1 MLFPSG
7 TPVAALTGTADK
19 TTQEVIK
26 TSLAM
31 KDPLVIY
38 VSPSRTNLRFS
49 VKKVAKDKHLSELD
63 WLVNILSEKGKECPK
78 TLIFCNTMNDIAKV
92 VNYLLQ
98 KLVDFAYNDTKDPE
112 SCYIGIYH
120 SNSWQECKDCIT
132 KSLKENGVKTV
143 IVATTSLCM
152 GVNFP
157 DIRYII
163 NWGAARSILD
173 MHQQAGRAGRDG
185 SQSHILTVFHG
196 QQIGPCEPE
205 VKEFV
210 RAKGCLRVAA
220 YQSLDSTIQPLMPFH
235 DCCSYCAVL
244 CKCNGDSCSALVP
257 EHEKRVL
264 DEHENVVKDIKQR
277 EVTEEEREELK
288 VALWEV
294 LKDMQ
299 GVGLH
304 LCGIASHGFSRQLI
318 NDVAENCQF
327 IFAIDDIVGIYPV
340 YSISNALRILEVI
353 QEMFGDIPNLDETL
367 ELINFPTDIPTYQ
380 WFDFDDCDFNDS
392 DEELY
397 EATVL

>member
-1 MLFPSG
+1 MRRRSTRIFAIYIKLLIIFFTSG
-7 TPVAALTGTADK
+7 TPFAALTGTADK

-26 TSLAM
+26 TSLAL

-63 WLVNILSEKGKECPK
+63 WLVNILSAKGKECPK

-98 KLVDFAYNDTKDPE
+98 KLGDFVYNDTKYQE
-112 SCYIGIYH
+112 SCYIGIYY
-120 SNSWQECKDCIT
+120 SNSWQEGKDRIT
-132 KSLKENGVKTV
+132 KSLKGNGLKRV
-143 IVATTSLCM
+143 IIATTSLCM
-152 GVNFP
+152 GVNFL
-157 DIRYII
+157 DIRYIV
-163 NWGAARSILD
+163 NWGAARSIVD

-220 YQSLDSTIQPLMPFH
+220 YQSLDSTVQPLMPFH
-235 DCCSYCAVL
+235 DCCSHCAVS
-244 CKCNGDSCSALVP
+244 CKCNGDSCSALVL
-257 EHEKRVL
+257 EHDKRVV
-264 DEHENVVKDIKQR
+264 DEHETVVKDRKQR
-277 EVTEEEREELK
+277 EVTGEEREELK
-288 VALWEV
+288 VALREV

-304 LCGIASHGFSRQLI
+304 LDDIASHGFSRQLI
-318 NDVAENCQF
+318 NDVAANCQF
-327 IFAIDDIVGIYPV
+327 LVLMTLWVYIQFTPYVMPFA
-340 YSISNALRILEVI
+340 S
-353 QEMFGDIPNLDETL
+353 
-367 ELINFPTDIPTYQ
+367 
-380 WFDFDDCDFNDS
+380 
-392 DEELY
+392 
-397 EATVL
+397 